1 MTPQAKEAA
10 KQCLVLADKFIR
22 EGDFERARVEV
33 EKAQKLDPSNMY
45 IFAFKDRIQ
54 HFEQMKKKA
63 APTPSPGKA
72 PGPTPEAQKP
82 ATGPKFTPHPS
93 PAPSS
98 VQPHPPAPQSKPSFT
113 PPPKPA
119 AVSQAGP
126 EPLVPPR
133 SREPLR
139 TPPPVAAGKA
149 DLESKLDEMRKQIEL
164 LTKAIEQEKN
174 VREEMKQHELQ
185 GAVKKF
191 RVEMEK
197 VWMNGAPKER
207 ESQSL
212 HELASSM
219 GIPEDVE
226 RTLRREV
233 KLDMYSRAVK
243 EVVAKRK
250 LLKSSSNT
258 LEWLRKVYQI
268 TIEEY
273 LEYESK
279 FLMDLVADQ
288 FKGTILVVSA
298 DERSTRDLSGKLK
311 MSGFAVVT
319 ATSPE
324 NALEKIEKVN
334 PHYILCDTQ
343 FPAANLSGVKFLQV
357 LRVNPKFSYIPF
369 ILLCDAKDDVLQ
381 LRSSELR
388 PTEGY
393 IEKPVDFDALTM
405 LMNEKAERF
414 RSFISSM

>member
-1 MTPQAKEAA
+1 VTPQAKEAA

-63 APTPSPGKA
+63 APTPSSGKA

-288 FKGTILVVSA
+288 FKGTILFVSA

-343 FPAANLSGVKFLQV
+343 FSAANLSGVKFLQV

-369 ILLCDAKDDVLQ
+369 ILLCEAKDDVLQ

-393 IEKPVDFDALTM
+393 IEKPVDFDALTK